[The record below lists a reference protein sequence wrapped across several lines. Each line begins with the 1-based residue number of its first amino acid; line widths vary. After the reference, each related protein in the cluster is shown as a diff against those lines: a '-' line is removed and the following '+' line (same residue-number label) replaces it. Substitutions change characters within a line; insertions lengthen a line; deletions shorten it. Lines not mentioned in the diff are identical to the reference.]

1 MVRQVSAAARG
12 GAGAYVLQPEPC
24 EQHGSLPRLFD
35 AQQGRGRQSTSWE
48 TFEGLHEVYVVG
60 SSVRFHV
67 LEVDITDID
76 VLS

>member
-1 MVRQVSAAARG
+1 MTPGPHCAFETG
-12 GAGAYVLQPEPC
+12 GLASVAPGHLAVWTT
-24 EQHGSLPRLFD
+24 RLFD
-35 AQQGRGRQSTSWE
+35 AQQERGRQSTSWE

-60 SSVRFHV
+60 NGVRFHV